1 MDIHPYA
8 ALDKPYYH
16 VENIGLKHP
25 ANRPQGQVH
34 IKRVFQFPQGNAE
47 FNYIAKRSAL
57 QALKTLDDKPN
68 MAAEITYK
76 LRADANNGIL
86 VKLSEFLKLPEVIEA
101 GITLEEARK
110 QITPAPI
117 HMVSNINSKSSPVR
131 MVIAP
136 HQPHKVTK
144 QSINDALHAG
154 HHGLPSIQDTILRF
168 RLSVSIALV
177 DLSCSHKGSIIDPLG
192 SLKSA
197 IWLQGEE
204 GSPYPFLDPTRRNKL
219 ELWVFRSQNI
229 GFKEASSLAA
239 AGKK

>member
-8 ALDKPYYH
+8 ALDKPFYH
-16 VENIGLKHP
+16 VENIILKHP

-47 FNYIAKRSAL
+47 FNYIAKRSSL
-57 QALKTLDDKPN
+57 QALKTLNDKPN

-101 GITLEEARK
+101 GVTLEEARK
-110 QITPAPI
+110 RITSAPI
-117 HMVSNINSKSSPVR
+117 HMVSNINSKSSLVR

-144 QSINDALHAG
+144 QSTNDALHAG

-168 RLSVSIALV
+168 RLSV
-177 DLSCSHKGSIIDPLG
+177 
-192 SLKSA
+192 
-197 IWLQGEE
+197 
-204 GSPYPFLDPTRRNKL
+204 
-219 ELWVFRSQNI
+219 
-229 GFKEASSLAA
+229 
-239 AGKK
+239 